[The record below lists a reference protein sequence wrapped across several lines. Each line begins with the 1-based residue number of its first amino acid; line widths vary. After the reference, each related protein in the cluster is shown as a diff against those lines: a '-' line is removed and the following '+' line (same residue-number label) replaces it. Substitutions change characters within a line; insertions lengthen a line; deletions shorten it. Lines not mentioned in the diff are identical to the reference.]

1 MIKKNKLERDEDSL
15 HHTDMFDSHMLWFL
29 MHHLRQRRHHRV
41 GAPLTPSSVPLP
53 PRQTPPPPLFP
64 PPRSQQRRR
73 EPGAPEADSD
83 ESPSSSDSSDEE
95 EEGPD
100 RVQCMPS

>member
-53 PRQTPPPPLFP
+53 PRQTPPTFISP
-64 PPRSQQRRR
+64 PPF
-73 EPGAPEADSD
+73 PAAPTGARCA
-83 ESPSSSDSSDEE
+83 
-95 EEGPD
+95 GG
-100 RVQCMPS
+100 RLG